1 MYIIVTYLVKEKDLY
16 CYIGKNNLE
25 LTPIIKLNF
34 KIDGTITWGQ
44 PKCPS
49 ADGWVRKM
57 WRVHG
62 LPGRC

>member
-34 KIDGTITWGQ
+34 KIVLRTKTLLLNYL
-44 PKCPS
+44 PLVFTKCVTT
-49 ADGWVRKM
+49 DVIWWKEN
-57 WRVHG
+57 
-62 LPGRC
+62 